1 MFLVLAW
8 YCSFRHFNKNTLKIR
23 SYSINKQCNGPIKQS
38 RINVEVKNRSQ
49 TLNLLHKKTPFTCI
63 STPHFTIGSAHC
75 HSIYIWKLNSFAY
88 VVNINTA
95 SRLERVHLPPQVQQ
109 FDTNWSSF
117 CLVYLLIQLTSAK
130 IPAISFYFRFC
141 FTQYFPRRIFV
152 IFFKAE
158 CLLSSIIRKLHLLMS
173 GKLSLIF

>member
-49 TLNLLHKKTPFTCI
+49 TLNLLHKKNPFTCI
-63 STPHFTIGSAHC
+63 STPHFTMGSAHC

-95 SRLERVHLPPQVQQ
+95 SIRTCPLTSTGPAVWYELILIP
-109 FDTNWSSF
+109 
-117 CLVYLLIQLTSAK
+117 LVYLLIQLTSAK

>member
-23 SYSINKQCNGPIKQS
+23 SYSINKQYNGPIKQS

-49 TLNLLHKKTPFTCI
+49 TLNLLHKKNHLHVYLP
-63 STPHFTIGSAHC
+63 PHFTIGSAHW

-95 SRLERVHLPPQVQQ
+95 SIRTCP
-109 FDTNWSSF
+109 
-117 CLVYLLIQLTSAK
+117 LTSTG
-130 IPAISFYFRFC
+130 PAVWYELILILSGLLTHSIDVSENSC
-141 FTQYFPRRIFV
+141 NIF
-152 IFFKAE
+152 
-158 CLLSSIIRKLHLLMS
+158 LLSFLFHAVFSTQDFRHLFQSGVFTKLYNKKAS
-173 GKLSLIF
+173 FINVR